1 MQATSRKRLCR
12 LSLRL
17 AGISK
22 GTVSRLCKDI
32 DGRVQAFL
40 DRSLVGDWP
49 CLWLGATYLKQ
60 REGGQIVSVAAMTA
74 VAANGE
80 GKREV
85 VGLHV
90 KPRGLPD
97 VGPSEAEAFWSTF
110 LKSLVRRGLRGV
122 KLVSPD
128 TRAGLKAATR
138 RVMGA
143 AWQGCRAHWVRNAL
157 AYVPKGRQSTVAAAL
172 RQAFGQPDQKAAQQT
187 WRHVA
192 DQLPHALAPG
202 AFAARN
208 AGRGTGRFREQGTD
222 RGRSARRPHGGCR
235 PTIWPQSGT
244 QVRASRTERPRSG
257 PAGCRRVGPGTPLRR
272 RSCAAALC
280 TVGPAS
286 AADAARPQASPAQRP
301 RSAVHCAGRSRR

>member
-1 MQATSRKRLCR
+1 MSTRRVDDRVQATSRKRLCR

-32 DGRVQAFL
+32 DERGQAFL

-49 CLWLGATYLKQ
+49 CPWLGATYLKQ

-74 VAANGE
+74 VAANSE

-85 VGLHV
+85 AGLHV

-138 RVMGA
+138 RVVGA
-143 AWQGCRAHWVRNAL
+143 AWQGCRARWVRNAL

-192 DQLPHALAPG
+192 DQL
-202 AFAARN
+202 RT
-208 AGRGTGRFREQGTD
+208 R
-222 RGRSARRPHGGCR
+222 
-235 PTIWPQSGT
+235 WPQAPSLRETPGGA
-244 QVRASRTERPRSG
+244 RAASANKGQIEGGARADRMEVVGQPSSRSLEPKFVHLG
-257 PAGCRRVGPGTPLRR
+257 QKGPGRVLP
-272 RSCAAALC
+272 AAA
-280 TVGPAS
+280 G
-286 AADAARPQASPAQRP
+286 
-301 RSAVHCAGRSRR
+301 